1 MWILVEVDSP
11 QDVGLKEKRRIL
23 INCSE
28 VHPATPPC
36 SRLLYMYCE
45 FRQIKDKGRTEE

>member
-28 VHPATPPC
+28 VHPATPPVPDC
-36 SRLLYMYCE
+36 YTCIANS
-45 FRQIKDKGRTEE
+45 DK